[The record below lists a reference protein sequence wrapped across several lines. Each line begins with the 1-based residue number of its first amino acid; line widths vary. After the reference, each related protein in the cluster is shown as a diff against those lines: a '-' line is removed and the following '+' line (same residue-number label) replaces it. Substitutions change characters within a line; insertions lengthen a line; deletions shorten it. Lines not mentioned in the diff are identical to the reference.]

1 MQNRARWALAAPVL
15 LALSL
20 PAFTTPG
27 PRDAGKAAY
36 KVGDKVADFA
46 LKDEHG
52 KTVKLSQY
60 KGKVIVL
67 NFFATW

>member
-1 MQNRARWALAAPVL
+1 MNNRTRWVLAAPVL

-20 PAFTTPG
+20 PALLAQNAPDT
-27 PRDAGKAAY
+27 GKKAY
-36 KVGDKVADFA
+36 KIGDKVADFA

-67 NFFATW
+67 NFFASW

>member
-1 MQNRARWALAAPVL
+1 MDNRARWVLAAPVL
-15 LALSL
+15 LAFAL
-20 PAFTTPG
+20 PAFTAPSTPNTG
-27 PRDAGKAAY
+27 TTAY
-36 KVGDKVADFA
+36 KIGDKVADFA

>member
-1 MQNRARWALAAPVL
+1 MTNRARWVLAAPIL
-15 LALSL
+15 LAFSL
-20 PAFTTPG
+20 PAFTAQSAP
-27 PRDAGKAAY
+27 DNGKAAY
-36 KVGDKVADFA
+36 KIGDKVADFA

-67 NFFATW
+67 NFFASW